1 VKKSILAGF
10 LASLSLIAF
19 YFAVMLFFTRSLSVA
34 LSQIEDLFFWFALLV
49 AGFGAQFGL
58 FIHLKNLVK
67 VSPGMVA
74 RRDSSQVERGMIS
87 ANTGMSS
94 VSMVVCC
101 AHHLTDVLP
110 IFGLAGLSLFL
121 TRYQTWFLG
130 VGIASNFIGIIYLLR
145 QIKKHGNYVQK

>member
-1 VKKSILAGF
+1 MKKSIAYGF
-10 LASLSLIAF
+10 LASLSLVAF

-58 FIHLKNLVK
+58 FTYLKGLVK
-67 VSPGMVA
+67 STPSMLTA
-74 RRDSSQVERGMIS
+74 

-94 VSMVVCC
+94 VSMVACC

>member
-1 VKKSILAGF
+1 MKKSILAGF

-34 LSQIEDLFFWFALLV
+34 FSQIEDLFFWFALLV

-58 FIHLKNLVK
+58 FIDLKNLVK

-74 RRDSSQVERGMIS
+74 RRDSSQVELDMIS
-87 ANTGMSS
+87 ANTGLSS
-94 VSMVVCC
+94 ISMVACC

-110 IFGLAGLSLFL
+110 LFGLAGLSLFL